1 MAKTF
6 KDWLQEGEDLYT
18 TALKEYQDL
27 EQQLENLEQQL
38 VTKKEELNQIAQ
50 VVGKPPVEGHRKPV
64 IQIVDSHSPSSS
76 PAGRNTIAKALT
88 GRGLG

>member
-1 MAKTF
+1 VAKTF
-6 KDWLQEGEDLYT
+6 KDWLQEGEDLYS

-38 VTKKEELNQIAQ
+38 VNKKEELNQIAQ

-64 IQIVDSHSPSSS
+64 IQIVDSHTSSS

>member
-1 MAKTF
+1 VVVAKSF
-6 KDWLQEGEDLYT
+6 KDWISEGEDLYS
-18 TALKEYQDL
+18 TALREYQEL
-27 EQQLENLEQQL
+27 EQQLENLEAQL
-38 VTKKEELNQIAQ
+38 VSKKEELNQIAQ

-64 IQIVDSHSPSSS
+64 IQIVDSHTAS